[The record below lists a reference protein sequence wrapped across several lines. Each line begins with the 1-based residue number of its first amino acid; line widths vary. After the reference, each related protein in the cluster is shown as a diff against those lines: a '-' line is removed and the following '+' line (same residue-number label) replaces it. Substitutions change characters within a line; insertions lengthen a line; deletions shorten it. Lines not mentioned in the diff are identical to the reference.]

1 LEKRLAKQEAK
12 SLLENTP
19 LEKRLAK
26 QEAKSSTLNGVE
38 IRKIFYFANQ

>member
-1 LEKRLAKQEAK
+1 LENTP
-12 SLLENTP
+12 LENTP

-26 QEAKSSTLNGVE
+26 QEAKSVSGVKGVE